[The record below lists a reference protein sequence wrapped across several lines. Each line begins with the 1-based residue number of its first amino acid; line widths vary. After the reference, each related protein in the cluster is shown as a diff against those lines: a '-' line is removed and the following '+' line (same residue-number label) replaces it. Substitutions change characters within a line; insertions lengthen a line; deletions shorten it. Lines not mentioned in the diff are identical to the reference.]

1 MRLNELHING
11 ESQQLEFKESFSKET
26 VETVAA
32 FSNAQGGVIM
42 VGVAKNGH
50 VAGITVTEETLKDWV
65 NTIKQATQPQIFPE
79 ISLQQI
85 NEKPVV
91 VIKVQEYPIKPVAC
105 KGKYLKRVGASNHQ
119 LTVAEIV
126 EMQLYSINSSFDS
139 FKINQPVTEL
149 DMNLVKKFFA
159 QLENTGRII
168 VNDDSQVNLKKTGL
182 LREEQLTFAALLLFG
197 EHQTGIRIGRFKT
210 PDVIIDDILIKSPLT
225 VAVDEAMTF
234 IKKNI
239 SLRYEFTGELRR
251 KEIWQF
257 PLPVIREL
265 LMNAVVHK
273 DYRNPT
279 DIMIKI
285 FDDRIVF
292 TNPGSLMGGLKS
304 EDLMS
309 GNYLAV
315 HRNKLL
321 AEAFYLRGD
330 IEKFGTG
337 YYRIQTE
344 LKNYPGIQF
353 SFETLD
359 GFMRCT
365 LAVDAQGENSELKDN
380 KLGERLGDKL
390 GERLGENQIT
400 IIRLLKENR
409 TISILKLSSE
419 LNISQ
424 TAIEKNLKKLK
435 RIGLIERIGSPKG
448 GYWKVT
454 TEGEHVL
461 DRE

>member
-1 MRLNELHING
+1 MRLNELHTIE
-11 ESQQLEFKESFSKET
+11 ESQQLELKESFSKET

-32 FSNAQGGVIM
+32 FSNAQGGVIV
-42 VGVAKNGH
+42 VGVAQNGH
-50 VAGITVTEETLKDWV
+50 VIGINVTEETLKDWV
-65 NTIKQATQPQIFPE
+65 NTIEQATQPQIFPE

-91 VIKVQEYPIKPVAC
+91 VIKVQEYPVKPVAC

-119 LTVAEIV
+119 LTVPEIV

-139 FKINQPVTEL
+139 FTVNQPVSEL
-149 DMNLVKKFFA
+149 DLNLVKKFFT
-159 QLENTGRII
+159 QLEKTGRIN
-168 VNDDSQVNLKKTGL
+168 VSDDSLVNLKKTGL
-182 LREEQLTFAALLLFG
+182 LRDGQLTWAALLLFG

-225 VAVDEAMTF
+225 LAVDEAMTF
-234 IKKNI
+234 IKKSI
-239 SLRYEFTGELRR
+239 SLSYEFTGELRR
-251 KEIWQF
+251 KEVWQF

-265 LMNAVVHK
+265 LMNAIVHK

-279 DIMIKI
+279 DTMIKI

-292 TNPGSLMGGLKS
+292 TNPGSLMGGLKP
-304 EDLMS
+304 EDLLK
-309 GNYLAV
+309 GDYVAV

-353 SFETLD
+353 AFETLD

-365 LAVDAQGENSELKDN
+365 LAIDAQDTPQDKYDEMTLINNLVLKLNGEMKRQEIQL
-380 KLGERLGDKL
+380 
-390 GERLGENQIT
+390 
-400 IIRLLKENR
+400 
-409 TISILKLSSE
+409 ILKLQDQFHFRDAY
-419 LNISQ
+419 LRP
-424 TAIEKNLKKLK
+424 AIEA
-435 RIGLIERIGSPKG
+435 GLIEMTIPDKPNSKHQKYRLTEKGKQMKKRINN
-448 GYWKVT
+448 
-454 TEGEHVL
+454 
-461 DRE
+461 D

>member
-1 MRLNELHING
+1 MRLNELHTIE
-11 ESQQLEFKESFSKET
+11 ESQQLELKESFSKET

-32 FSNAQGGVIM
+32 FSNAQGGVIV
-42 VGVAKNGH
+42 VGVAQNGH
-50 VAGITVTEETLKDWV
+50 VIGINVTEETLKDWV
-65 NTIKQATQPQIFPE
+65 NTIEQATQPQIFPE

-91 VIKVQEYPIKPVAC
+91 VIKVQEYPVKPVAC

-119 LTVAEIV
+119 LTVPEIV

-139 FKINQPVTEL
+139 FTVNQPVSEL
-149 DMNLVKKFFA
+149 DLNLVKKFFT
-159 QLENTGRII
+159 QLEKTGRIN
-168 VNDDSQVNLKKTGL
+168 VSDDSLVNLKKTGL
-182 LREEQLTFAALLLFG
+182 LRDGQLTWAALLLFG

-225 VAVDEAMTF
+225 LAVDEAMTF
-234 IKKNI
+234 IKKSI
-239 SLRYEFTGELRR
+239 SLSYEFTGELRR
-251 KEIWQF
+251 KEVWQF

-265 LMNAVVHK
+265 LMNAIVHK

-279 DIMIKI
+279 DTMIKI

-292 TNPGSLMGGLKS
+292 TNPGSLMGGLKP
-304 EDLMS
+304 EDLLK
-309 GNYLAV
+309 GDYVAV

-353 SFETLD
+353 AFETLD

-365 LAVDAQGENSELKDN
+365 LAIDAQDTPQDTPQDKYDEMTLINNLVLKLNGEMKRQEIQL
-380 KLGERLGDKL
+380 
-390 GERLGENQIT
+390 
-400 IIRLLKENR
+400 
-409 TISILKLSSE
+409 ILKLQDQFHFRDAY
-419 LNISQ
+419 LRP
-424 TAIEKNLKKLK
+424 AIEA
-435 RIGLIERIGSPKG
+435 GLIEMTIPDKPNSKHQKYRLTEKGKQMKKRINN
-448 GYWKVT
+448 
-454 TEGEHVL
+454 
-461 DRE
+461 D

>member
-1 MRLNELHING
+1 MRLNELHTIE
-11 ESQQLEFKESFSKET
+11 ESQQLELKESFSKET

-32 FSNAQGGVIM
+32 FSNAQGGVIV
-42 VGVAKNGH
+42 VGVAQNGH
-50 VAGITVTEETLKDWV
+50 VIGINVTEETLKDWV
-65 NTIKQATQPQIFPE
+65 NTIEQATQPQIFPE

-91 VIKVQEYPIKPVAC
+91 VIKVQEYPVKPVAC

-119 LTVAEIV
+119 LTVPEIV

-139 FKINQPVTEL
+139 FTVNQPVSEL
-149 DMNLVKKFFA
+149 DLNLVKKFFT
-159 QLENTGRII
+159 QLEKTGRIN
-168 VNDDSQVNLKKTGL
+168 VSDDSLVNLKKTGL
-182 LREEQLTFAALLLFG
+182 LRDGQLTWAALLLFG

-225 VAVDEAMTF
+225 LAVDEAMTF
-234 IKKNI
+234 IKKSI
-239 SLRYEFTGELRR
+239 SLSYEFTGELRR
-251 KEIWQF
+251 KEVWQF

-265 LMNAVVHK
+265 LMNAIVHK

-279 DIMIKI
+279 DTMIKI

-292 TNPGSLMGGLKS
+292 TNPGSLMGGLKP
-304 EDLMS
+304 EDLLK
-309 GNYLAV
+309 GDYVAV

-353 SFETLD
+353 AFETLD

-365 LAVDAQGENSELKDN
+365 LAIDAQDTPQDTPQDKYDEMTLINNLVLKLNGEMKRQEIQL
-380 KLGERLGDKL
+380 
-390 GERLGENQIT
+390 
-400 IIRLLKENR
+400 
-409 TISILKLSSE
+409 ILKLQDQFHFRDAY
-419 LNISQ
+419 LRP
-424 TAIEKNLKKLK
+424 AIEA
-435 RIGLIERIGSPKG
+435 GLIEMTIPDKPNSKHQKYRLTEKGKQMKKRINN
-448 GYWKVT
+448 
-454 TEGEHVL
+454 E
-461 DRE
+461 